1 MIQSNASFQHRRE
14 NNKKSEHQVHIPVS
28 NVDWGFP
35 RNRLPLSTYGI
46 EALTCFEEHISTG
59 TCSHGI
65 SLFYCS
71 FLCAAMVAC
80 VCSVSVR
87 LCVHTVKPPAD
98 SCLCTGHMQPSALSL
113 HRLGFRLHPLS
124 VVCRCLLLTIT
135 PLSVASLPFGLWLP
149 GVLDDEQQ
157 RNADYLA
164 GGEPTLCVVAQVGV
178 FLLGTVLDFGF
189 GGAALDGLG
198 SAKN

>member
-1 MIQSNASFQHRRE
+1 
-14 NNKKSEHQVHIPVS
+14 
-28 NVDWGFP
+28 
-35 RNRLPLSTYGI
+35 
-46 EALTCFEEHISTG
+46 
-59 TCSHGI
+59 
-65 SLFYCS
+65 
-71 FLCAAMVAC
+71 
-80 VCSVSVR
+80 VCSMSVR
-87 LCVHTVKPPAD
+87 LCVHTVKPPAED

-113 HRLGFRLHPLS
+113 HRLGFPLHPLL

-178 FLLGTVLDFGF
+178 FLLDRHSARLWVWRRSAGWIGF
-189 GGAALDGLG
+189 RKEMTGCQCLTMCGGATDAAINAVNNQRRNAINNQPALDSL
-198 SAKN
+198 A